1 MWDMERE
8 AAVEGVSPLSFQ
20 THIVQRLD
28 DMMRPS
34 QDGKLSN
41 CGQVVEIK
49 VRLGAV

>member
-1 MWDMERE
+1 MWDMERK

-28 DMMRPS
+28 GMMQPS
-34 QDGKLSN
+34 LNGKLFN
-41 CGQVVEIK
+41 CGQAVEIK